1 MRSKIIVAAILMG
14 AVIGATSCKK
24 SEADGAK
31 NAAFAAINGDY
42 LKTGGDGSNWAMAG
56 FSYDEQRFSP
66 LKSINDSN
74 VSQLGIAWF
83 ADLPDARG
91 QEATPVVVDGKMFIT
106 GPWSKVFAFGA
117 KTGKPLW
124 TYDPKVDQ
132 ARGVKACCDVVNRG
146 VAFWKGQL
154 FVGTIDG
161 RLVSLDAATGKEIW
175 SQQTLDTAG
184 NGTITGVPRVVKDK
198 VIIGF
203 GGAEFGVRG
212 YVTAYDAATGKQA
225 WRFFTVPNPEGK
237 PDGAASDDILATA
250 SKSWSAVKKPGD
262 WRESG
267 GGGTVWDAIVYDAE
281 LDQLYLGVGN
291 GNPWNHGIR
300 SNGEGDNLFLSSVVA
315 VNPDSGK
322 YIWHYQETPGET
334 WDYTATQPI
343 VLANE
348 TRGGKV
354 VKVLYHA
361 PKNGYFFTIDR
372 VNGKLLGAEPFVKGL
387 NWASGYDMKTGRP
400 IENPDARFYK
410 SGKMFLANPSA
421 LGAHNWMP
429 MSYNPATGLVYIPAQ
444 QIGGAYLPQMA
455 ANEQTRKPLGF
466 NTGTAMAAAD
476 LPDDL
481 NIVKAVQAAT
491 VGQLVAFDP
500 RTGKPK
506 WTVDHQSPWNGGT
519 MTTAGNL
526 VFQGNGMG
534 QFNAYTADTGKLL
547 FSLPVQSG
555 VLGGASTY
563 SVDGEQ
569 YVAFLTSKGGAF
581 PLVSGYAGGASRQV
595 PNIPR
600 LVVLKLGGKG
610 AFPALPKEAPHVWN
624 PPAQTASS
632 ADIAAGASSYQRN
645 CLVCH
650 NPGAVGG
657 GVLPDLRKASSV
669 ADAGSFKSVV
679 IDGVLKSR
687 GMISFASVLSPKEA
701 EQVRAYIISRAHYAK
716 ANDQALTVAM
726 KGK

>member
-1 MRSKIIVAAILMG
+1 MRAKLIVAAILMG
-14 AVIGATSCKK
+14 AVAITASCKRV
-24 SEADGAK
+24 EAEGS
-31 NAAFAAINGDY
+31 NNPAFTAINGEY

-56 FSYDEQRFSP
+56 FNYNEQRFSP
-66 LKSINDSN
+66 LKSINDTN
-74 VSQLGIAWF
+74 VAKLGLAWF

-91 QEATPVVVDGKMFIT
+91 QEATPVVIDGKMFIT
-106 GPWSKVFAFGA
+106 TAWSKVFAYDA

-124 TYDPKVDQ
+124 NYDPKVDQ

-161 RLVSLDAATGKEIW
+161 RLVSLDAATGKELW
-175 SQQTLDTAG
+175 SQQTLDKAG
-184 NGTITGVPRVVKDK
+184 NGTITGVPRVIKDK
-198 VIIGF
+198 VVIGF

-225 WRFFTVPNPEGK
+225 WRFFTVPNPDGK
-237 PDGAASDDILATA
+237 ADGAASDDILATA
-250 SKSWSAVKKPGD
+250 SKSWSAVKKLGD
-262 WRESG
+262 WHESG

-315 VNPDSGK
+315 INPDSGK

-348 TRGGKV
+348 TRDGKV
-354 VKVLYHA
+354 AKVLYHA
-361 PKNGYFFTIDR
+361 PKNGFFFTIDR
-372 VNGKLLGAEPFVKGL
+372 TNGKLLGAEPFVKGL

-455 ANEQTRKPLGF
+455 PNEQTRKPLGF

-476 LPDDL
+476 LPDDI

-500 RTGKPK
+500 RTGKAK

-534 QFNAYTADTGKLL
+534 QFNAYAADNGKLL
-547 FSLPVQSG
+547 FSMPVQSG
-555 VLGGASTY
+555 VLGGAATY

-569 YVAFLTSKGGAF
+569 YIAFMTSKGGAF

-610 AFPALPKEAPHVWN
+610 AFPALPKEAAYVWN
-624 PPAQTASS
+624 PPVQVGTPT
-632 ADIAAGASSYQRN
+632 DIAAGASHYQRN

-657 GVLPDLRKASSV
+657 GVLPDLRKAASV
-669 ADAGSFKSVV
+669 ADAADFKSVV

-687 GMISFASVLSPKEA
+687 GMVSFASVLSPAEA

-716 ANDQALTVAM
+716 ANDAVLTVAV

>member
-14 AVIGATSCKK
+14 AVAITASCKRVGGGGT
-24 SEADGAK
+24 S
-31 NAAFAAINGDY
+31 NPAFAAITGDY
-42 LKTGGDGSNWAMAG
+42 LKSGGDGSNWAMTG

-74 VSQLGIAWF
+74 VAQLGVAWF

-91 QEATPVVVDGKMFIT
+91 QEATPVVVDGTMFIT
-106 GPWSKVFAFGA
+106 GPWSKVFAFDA
-117 KTGKPLW
+117 KTGKVLW

-161 RLVSLDAATGKEIW
+161 RLVSLDATTGKEIW
-175 SQQTLDTAG
+175 SQQTLDRAG
-184 NGTITGVPRVVKDK
+184 NGTITGVPRVIKDK
-198 VIIGF
+198 VVIGF
-203 GGAEFGVRG
+203 GGAEFGARG

-225 WRFFTVPNPEGK
+225 WRFYTVPNPDGK
-237 PDGAASDDILATA
+237 PDGAASDAILATA
-250 SKSWSAVKKPGD
+250 SKSWSTAKKPGD
-262 WRESG
+262 WHESG
-267 GGGTVWDAIVYDAE
+267 GGGTVWDAIVYDSE

-291 GNPWNHGIR
+291 GNPWNQGIR

-315 VNPDSGK
+315 INPDTGK

-348 TRGGKV
+348 TRDGKS

-361 PKNGYFFTIDR
+361 PKNGFFFTIDR
-372 VNGKLLGAEPFVKGL
+372 TNGKLLGAQPFVKGL

-455 ANEQTRKPLGF
+455 PNEQSRKPLGF

-491 VGQLVAFDP
+491 MGQLVAFDP

-534 QFNAYTADTGKLL
+534 QFNAYAADSGKLL
-547 FSLPVQSG
+547 FSMPVQSG
-555 VLGGASTY
+555 VLAGASTY
-563 SVDGEQ
+563 SVGGEQ

-600 LVVLKLGGKG
+600 LVVLKLGGK
-610 AFPALPKEAPHVWN
+610 AALPALPKEGPYVWN
-624 PPAQTASS
+624 PPVQIGTS

-650 NPGAVGG
+650 NPGAAGG

-679 IDGVLKSR
+679 IDGILKSR
-687 GMISFASVLSPKEA
+687 GMVSFASVLSPKEA
-701 EQVRAYIISRAHYAK
+701 EQLRAYIISRAHYAK
-716 ANDQALTVAM
+716 ANDAALTVAVQ
-726 KGK
+726 GK

>member
-1 MRSKIIVAAILMG
+1 MRVTLIVAAILMI
-14 AVIGATSCKK
+14 AATATASCKRV
-24 SEADGAK
+24 EAEGTK
-31 NAAFAAINGDY
+31 NTTFAAITADY
-42 LKTGGDGSNWAMAG
+42 LKTGGDGSNWAMTG
-56 FSYDEQRFSP
+56 FSTDEQRFSP

-74 VSQLGIAWF
+74 VAELGIAWF

-91 QEATPVVVDGKMFIT
+91 QEATPVVVGGKMFIT
-106 GPWSKVFAFGA
+106 GPWSKVFAFDA

-161 RLVSLDAATGKEIW
+161 RLVSLDAVTGKEIW
-175 SQQTLDTAG
+175 SQQTLDTTG
-184 NGTITGVPRVVKDK
+184 NGTITGVPRVIKDK
-198 VIIGF
+198 VVIGF

-225 WRFFTVPNPEGK
+225 WRFYTVPNPDGK

-250 SKSWSAVKKPGD
+250 SKSWSAAKKSGD
-262 WRESG
+262 WHESG

-315 VNPDSGK
+315 INPDTGK

-348 TRGGKV
+348 TRDGKS

-372 VNGKLLGAEPFVKGL
+372 NNGKLLAAQPYVKGL
-387 NWASGYDMKTGRP
+387 NWANGYDMKTGRP

-410 SGKMFLANPSA
+410 SGKMFLSNPSA

-429 MSYNPATGLVYIPAQ
+429 MSYNPVTGLVYIPAQ

-455 ANEQTRKPLGF
+455 PNEQTRKPLGF

-476 LPDDL
+476 VPDDV

-491 VGQLVAFDP
+491 MGQLVAFDP

-534 QFNAYTADTGKLL
+534 QFNVYAADTGKLL
-547 FSLPVQSG
+547 FTMPVQSG

-595 PNIPR
+595 PNIAR

-610 AFPALPKEAPHVWN
+610 SLPALPKEPAYVWN
-624 PPAQTASS
+624 PPPQTGTPV
-632 ADIAAGASSYQRN
+632 DIAAGASSYQRN

-657 GVLPDLRKASSV
+657 GVLPDLRKAASV
-669 ADAGSFKSVV
+669 ADAGDFKSIV
-679 IDGVLKSR
+679 IEGVLKSR
-687 GMISFASVLSPKEA
+687 GMVSFASVLSPKEA

-716 ANDQALTVAM
+716 ANDATLTVAVRS
-726 KGK
+726 K